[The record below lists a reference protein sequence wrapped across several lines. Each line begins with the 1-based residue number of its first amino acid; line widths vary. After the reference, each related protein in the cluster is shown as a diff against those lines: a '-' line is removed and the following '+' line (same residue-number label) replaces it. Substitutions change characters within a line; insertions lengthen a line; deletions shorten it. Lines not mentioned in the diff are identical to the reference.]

1 MRRAHNARM
10 KILLF
15 LGGRSLPKPSPLAGC
30 FLGGLRPP
38 KLSRWGWLAN
48 PWAGVAH
55 PNAIT
60 PVGAHTFCPPLNPAR
75 GGGQNL
81 SLQYISGA
89 GASQRQPHT
98 PLSRSGRGGQ
108 GGEDQQRIRTP
119 SAKNSTPERGRGRWG
134 MGEPGGCAPNNPA
147 LRRGWKGGTTLPL
160 LPLRSLRAN
169 RTSEPAWRVPHWN
182 APAHGSG
189 LPASTGSAQALL
201 RSWRGPPLRA
211 EPQGEA

>member
-108 GGEDQQRIRTP
+108 GGEDQPAHPNAIPPVGAHTFCPPLNPDRGG
-119 SAKNSTPERGRGRWG
+119 GRGVG
-134 MGEPGGCAPNNPA
+134 YAGPEGCAPKI
-147 LRRGWKGGTTLPL
+147 LHLRGGEGLERRGAGGV
-160 LPLRSLRAN
+160 
-169 RTSEPAWRVPHWN
+169 RTSSVSGVEAQ
-182 APAHGSG
+182 HGC
-189 LPASTGSAQALL
+189 ASTFTG
-201 RSWRGPPLRA
+201 RGHLFPHPPSDQQN
-211 EPQGEA
+211 PGETDTTARR